1 MLVLLAACE
10 TPLPQVGAGD
20 AGAATVVQ
28 PDIPAG
34 ATPDVDTATVPEPP
48 AEPPAVA
55 EEPGGAPAAKV
66 PVPAV
71 TAAPAAP
78 SKPAKTAAA
87 ATPAQPD
94 AASPP
99 DQPSDL
105 WERIRQ
111 DLRWQETQ
119 SVRIDKAREGYL
131 RHSTHVPEVAGRAD
145 HYLYYIVEEVQK
157 RNMPVEIALIPM
169 LESDW
174 DPFAASPSGAAGLW
188 QIMPATG
195 AHLGLEQDSWYD
207 GRVALRDSTTV
218 ALDYLESLY
227 EQFDRDWF
235 LALAAYNSGAGNV
248 ERARKANEAKG
259 LGTDYWSLKLPR
271 QATNYVP
278 KLIALSQIV
287 AEPER
292 FDVEIPEVQNAPSF
306 EVVET
311 GGLLQMSRA
320 AELAGV
326 DLDTLRALNPGQ
338 LRETILPGRPLEMLV
353 PVGSADRFEYNIAK
367 LSPEELVQWKTYRI
381 KPGDSLNLI
390 AQKFDIEVEIL
401 QDINSIEGSTIQ
413 AGEVLKIPD
422 TGIGELLAAGEH
434 PPQGYMVREGDS
446 LYRIAGKFKV
456 SVDDIIAWNS
466 LDPKAHLKPGQE
478 LKLYVKGG

>member
-1 MLVLLAACE
+1 MALSRPRLYSRTRTLGRKRK
-10 TPLPQVGAGD
+10 LKSKSKSKSKRNSRQRLNRRHK
-20 AGAATVVQ
+20 Q
-28 PDIPAG
+28 R
-34 ATPDVDTATVPEPP
+34 
-48 AEPPAVA
+48 
-55 EEPGGAPAAKV
+55 PGNWR
-66 PVPAV
+66 
-71 TAAPAAP
+71 
-78 SKPAKTAAA
+78 S
-87 ATPAQPD
+87 PAQRKHLGLL
-94 AASPP
+94 
-99 DQPSDL
+99 L
-105 WERIRQ
+105 WQTLLKNHQQQTRER
-111 DLRWQETQ
+111 
-119 SVRIDKAREGYL
+119 YL
-131 RHSTHVPEVAGRAD
+131 RHSTHVPEVTSRAD

-174 DPFAASPSGAAGLW
+174 DPFAESPSGAAGLW
-188 QIMPATG
+188 QIMPETG

-218 ALDYLESLY
+218 ALDYLETLY

-248 ERARKANEAKG
+248 ARARKANEAQG
-259 LGTDYWSLKLPR
+259 LDTDYWSLRLPR

-292 FDVEIPEVQNAPSF
+292 FDVEIAEVENAPSF
-306 EVVET
+306 EVVDT

-338 LRETILPGRPLEMLV
+338 LRETLLPGRPLEILV
-353 PVGSADRFEYNIAK
+353 PVGSADRFETNIAK

-401 QDINSIEGSTIQ
+401 QDINSIDGSKIQ
-413 AGEVLKIPD
+413 AGEILKIPD
-422 TGIGELLAAGEH
+422 AGHSDLGEALASAGANT
-434 PPQGYMVREGDS
+434 PQGYRVREGDS
-446 LYRIAGKFKV
+446 LYRIASKFNV
-456 SVDDIIAWNS
+456 SVEDIIVWNA
-466 LDPKAHLKPGQE
+466 LDRKAYLKPGQQ
-478 LKLYVKGG
+478 LKLYIKGG

>member
-1 MLVLLAACE
+1 MPQPPPDDLVAAA
-10 TPLPQVGAGD
+10 P
-20 AGAATVVQ
+20 VQ
-28 PDIPAG
+28 PDAQSG
-34 ATPDVDTATVPEPP
+34 AEPEIEVEVETEFKAEAQPPPQAAAKQLAQPGAAKAPETATVADNTEKSP
-48 AEPPAVA
+48 
-55 EEPGGAPAAKV
+55 
-66 PVPAV
+66 
-71 TAAPAAP
+71 TA
-78 SKPAKTAAA
+78 
-87 ATPAQPD
+87 
-94 AASPP
+94 
-99 DQPSDL
+99 DQTSDL
-105 WERIRQ
+105 WERIRK
-111 DLRWQETQ
+111 DLRWQETK
-119 SVRIDKAREGYL
+119 SVRIDKARERYL
-131 RHSTHVPEVAGRAD
+131 RHSTHVPEVTSRAD

-174 DPFAASPSGAAGLW
+174 DPFAESPSGAAGLW
-188 QIMPATG
+188 QIMPETG

-218 ALDYLESLY
+218 ALDYLETLY

-248 ERARKANEAKG
+248 ARARKANEAQG
-259 LGTDYWSLKLPR
+259 LDTDYWSLRLPR

-292 FDVEIPEVQNAPSF
+292 FGVEIAEVENAPSF
-306 EVVET
+306 EVVDT

-338 LRETILPGRPLEMLV
+338 LRETLLPGRPLEILV
-353 PVGSADRFEYNIAK
+353 PVGSADRFETNIAK
-367 LSPEELVQWKTYRI
+367 LSPEELVQWTTYRI

-401 QDINSIEGSTIQ
+401 QDINSIDGSKIQ
-413 AGEVLKIPD
+413 AGEILKIPD
-422 TGIGELLAAGEH
+422 DGHSDLGEGLASAGENT
-434 PPQGYMVREGDS
+434 PQGYRVREGDS
-446 LYRIAGKFKV
+446 LYRIAGKFNV
-456 SVDDIIAWNS
+456 SVEDIIVWNA
-466 LDPKAHLKPGQE
+466 LDRKAYLKPGQQ
-478 LKLYVKGG
+478 LKLYIKGG